1 MNKVLVSL
9 LLTLGLTGVAQA
21 AGDAEAGQGK
31 VAVCGACH
39 GADGNS
45 PAPNFPK
52 LAGQGERYLLKQLHD
67 IKSGARP
74 VVEMTGML
82 DNLSEQDMADI
93 AAYFSSQKMSVG
105 AADPKLVER
114 GEALFR
120 GGKLEEGMPSCIG
133 CHSPNGAGLAA
144 AGFPH
149 LGGQHAQY
157 VAKQLTDFREG
168 NRTNDGDAMIMR
180 AIAAKPD
187 ILLMDEPFS
196 ALDPLARASLQET
209 VSLIHKKLGTTIVF
223 VTHDM
228 NEAAKLACR
237 IGVMHQGRLVQVDT
251 PQDIQNHPADDYV
264 RSLFGAA
271 QPENTIS
278 ADKVIN
284 LYRRLDA
291 DGKARVREY
300 WAQNRM
306 DV

>member
-1 MNKVLVSL
+1 M
-9 LLTLGLTGVAQA
+9 AQA

-67 IKSGARP
+67 IKSGNRQ

-82 DNLSEQDMADI
+82 DNLSDQDLEDI

-105 AADPKLVER
+105 AADPKLVQR

-120 GGKLEEGMPSCIG
+120 GGKLEEGMPACTC

-144 AGFPH
+144 AAFPH

-168 NRTNDGDAMIMR
+168 NRTNDGDSMIMR
-180 AIAAKPD
+180 SIAAKLSNKD
-187 ILLMDEPFS
+187 IE
-196 ALDPLARASLQET
+196 A
-209 VSLIHKKLGTTIVF
+209 VSSFI
-223 VTHDM
+223 
-228 NEAAKLACR
+228 
-237 IGVMHQGRLVQVDT
+237 QGL
-251 PQDIQNHPADDYV
+251 H
-264 RSLFGAA
+264 
-271 QPENTIS
+271 
-278 ADKVIN
+278 
-284 LYRRLDA
+284 
-291 DGKARVREY
+291 
-300 WAQNRM
+300 
-306 DV
+306 